1 MTLATL
7 LPAMTAE
14 PTEDD
19 RGKSVVLGTS
29 PIGTVTEVRGRTVYV
44 DPDFARVSESLRRR
58 LGWRE
63 GDRPYTIEAEAVAAV
78 AGGAVRLRD
87 DLD

>member
-1 MTLATL
+1 MRLADL
-7 LPAMTAE
+7 LPVMTAE
-14 PTEDD
+14 VTKDD
-19 RGKSVVLGTS
+19 RGKPVVLGVE

-44 DPDFARVSESLRRR
+44 DPDFAHVPEGLRRR

-63 GDRPYTIEAEAVAAV
+63 GDRPYTIEVDAVAAV

-87 DLD
+87 DLR

>member
-1 MTLATL
+1 MRIAVL

-19 RGKSVVLGTS
+19 RGKSVLLGS
-29 PIGTVTEVRGRTVYV
+29 EPIGTVTEVRGGTVYV
-44 DPDFARVSESLRRR
+44 DPDFANVPETLRRR

-63 GDRPYTIEAEAVAAV
+63 GDRPYTIESEAVAAV